1 MMTRSGPIN
10 ALLTGL
16 LVLPLVVAGS
26 GSAAGVCD
34 DEAMQGVPM
43 RGMPMQGMEMAAPST
58 SGSAEPGAPSSES
71 VVPSSRSD
79 DVPCSGATP
88 CEMPGMPFGC
98 PSMLLCHSGASLPAH
113 AESVLAAF
121 SHNLRPAPLA
131 VRAFH
136 ARLSP
141 PELPPP
147 RA

>member
-26 GSAAGVCD
+26 GSTAGVCD
-34 DEAMQGVPM
+34 DEAMQ
-43 RGMPMQGMEMAAPST
+43 GMPMQGMEMAAPST
-58 SGSAEPGAPSSES
+58 SGSAELGAPSSES
-71 VVPSSRSD
+71 VVTSSESD
-79 DVPCSGATP
+79 EVPCSGGTP
-88 CEMPGMPFGC
+88 CDMPGMPFGC

-113 AESVLAAF
+113 PEGVLTAF
-121 SHNLRPAPLA
+121 SHDLRPAPLA

>member
-1 MMTRSGPIN
+1 MTRSSPIN

-16 LVLPLVVAGS
+16 LVLPLVVSGS

-34 DEAMQGVPM
+34 DEAMQG
-43 RGMPMQGMEMAAPST
+43 MPMQGMEMAAAST
-58 SGSAEPGAPSSES
+58 SGSAGPGESVAPSSEFI
-71 VVPSSRSD
+71 VPSSESD

-121 SHNLRPAPLA
+121 SHDLRPAPLA

>member
-1 MMTRSGPIN
+1 MTRSGPIN

-16 LVLPLVVAGS
+16 LVLPLVVGS
-26 GSAAGVCD
+26 GSAAGICD
-34 DEAMQGVPM
+34 DEAMQGM
-43 RGMPMQGMEMAAPST
+43 RMPGMQMAAPSM
-58 SGSAEPGAPSSES
+58 SGSAEPGESVAPSSES
-71 VVPSSRSD
+71 VAPSSGSD
-79 DVPCSGATP
+79 DAPCSGDPP

-98 PSMLLCHSGASLPAH
+98 PSMLLCHSGASMPAH
-113 AESVLAAF
+113 PESVLAAF
-121 SHNLRPAPLA
+121 SHDLRPAPLA

>member
-34 DEAMQGVPM
+34 DEAMQG
-43 RGMPMQGMEMAAPST
+43 MPMQGMEMAAPST
-58 SGSAEPGAPSSES
+58 SGSAEPGESVVPSSES
-71 VVPSSRSD
+71 VVTSSESD
-79 DVPCSGATP
+79 EVPCSGGTP
-88 CEMPGMPFGC
+88 CDMPGMPFGC

-113 AESVLAAF
+113 PEDVLTAF
-121 SHNLRPAPLA
+121 SHDLRPAPLA

>member
-1 MMTRSGPIN
+1 MTRSGPIN

-34 DEAMQGVPM
+34 DEAMQGM
-43 RGMPMQGMEMAAPST
+43 RMQGMHMAAPSM
-58 SGSAEPGAPSSES
+58 SGSAGPGESASSEAVAPSSES
-71 VVPSSRSD
+71 D
-79 DVPCSGATP
+79 EVPCSGGTP
-88 CEMPGMPFGC
+88 CDMPSMPFGC
-98 PSMLLCHSGASLPAH
+98 SSMLLCHSGASLPAH
-113 AESVLAAF
+113 PESVLAAF
-121 SHNLRPAPLA
+121 SHDLRPAPLA